1 LSACPACTAATEAP
15 AFVFY
20 AQCRGCTARTIAR
33 SQTFWQARQ
42 ANDSNALET
51 LRYREML
58 AQVGGGHIPPL
69 AHSEVMAAFK
79 SDAAIQKTQQEAP
92 TT

>member
-1 LSACPACTAATEAP
+1 LSDCPACHAAAAGP

-20 AQCRGCTARTIAR
+20 TQCRGCTARTIAR

-42 ANDSNALET
+42 ANDSNAPET

-58 AQVGGGHIPPL
+58 AQVGGGFVPSI

-79 SDAAIQKTQQEAP
+79 SDAAQQQPQEA
-92 TT
+92 TTT

>member
-1 LSACPACTAATEAP
+1 MTCPACTAATEAP

-20 AQCRGCTARTIAR
+20 AGCRGCTARTIAR

-42 ANDSNALET
+42 ANDSNAPET

-79 SDAAIQKTQQEAP
+79 SDAAQKQEEA
-92 TT
+92 

>member
-1 LSACPACTAATEAP
+1 MTCPACTAATESASYL
-15 AFVFY
+15 FY
-20 AQCRGCTARTIAR
+20 AGCRGCTARTIAR

-42 ANDSNALET
+42 ANDSNAPET

-58 AQVGGGHIPPL
+58 AQVGGGFVPAV

-79 SDAAIQKTQQEAP
+79 SDAAQKQEEA
-92 TT
+92 

>member
-1 LSACPACTAATEAP
+1 MTCPACTAATEGSSYL
-15 AFVFY
+15 FY
-20 AQCRGCTARTIAR
+20 AGCRGCTARTIAR

-42 ANDSNALET
+42 ANDSNAPET

-58 AQVGGGHIPPL
+58 AAVGGGFTPPI
-69 AHSEVMAAFK
+69 AHSEVMVAFK
-79 SDAAIQKTQQEAP
+79 SDAAQKQEG

>member
-1 LSACPACTAATEAP
+1 LSDCPACQEANERP

-20 AQCRGCTARTIAR
+20 AQCRGCCARTIAR

-42 ANDSNALET
+42 ANDSNSPET

-58 AQVGGGHIPPL
+58 AQVGGGFVPAV

-79 SDAAIQKTQQEAP
+79 SDAAQKQEEA
-92 TT
+92 